1 MSRKDNSK
9 AKNLKNIITTLIEV
23 IIVAAIIFGG
33 LMYVQHRLQLRGTAS
48 TQGKGIDSKEETQ
61 DEEQNSGTGKYNLVV
76 NIKRMLSLYT
86 RQTRIIMRFLP
97 MSFSVPLE
105 ME

>member
-1 MSRKDNSK
+1 MREIMGRNDFVSRKDNSK

-33 LMYVQHRLQLRGTAS
+33 LMYVQHRLQSRGTAS

-76 NIKRMLSLYT
+76 NIKKNALIVYRD
-86 RQTRIIMRFLP
+86 RQG
-97 MSFSVPLE
+97 
-105 ME
+105 

>member
-33 LMYVQHRLQLRGTAS
+33 LRYVQHRLQSRGTAS

-61 DEEQNSGTGKYNLVV
+61 DESRIVGQV
-76 NIKRMLSLYT
+76 NIILWS
-86 RQTRIIMRFLP
+86 I
-97 MSFSVPLE
+97 
-105 ME
+105 

>member
-1 MSRKDNSK
+1 
-9 AKNLKNIITTLIEV
+9 
-23 IIVAAIIFGG
+23 
-33 LMYVQHRLQLRGTAS
+33 MYVQHRLQSRGTAS

-76 NIKRMLSLYT
+76 NIKKNALIVYET
-86 RQTRIIMRFLP
+86 DKDNNEVPTYV
-97 MSFSVPLE
+97 FSVPLE